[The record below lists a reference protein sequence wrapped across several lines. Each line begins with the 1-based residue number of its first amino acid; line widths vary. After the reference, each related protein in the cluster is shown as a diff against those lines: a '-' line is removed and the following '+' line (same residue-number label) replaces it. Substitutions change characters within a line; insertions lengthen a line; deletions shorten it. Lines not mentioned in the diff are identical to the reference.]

1 VRRGSWIPYAAAM
14 IGFSGV
20 WGAFSS
26 LPTERYGYPAEM
38 IYAVWAVAMLIPTG
52 LVLRGAE
59 IDRRPVAAGYGFAI
73 GLTGAGGQLLLL
85 RALALGPAYLIFPIV
100 ALSPA
105 VTVVL
110 AFMVLRERIHRTATL
125 GVLMTLVAAVL
136 LGYSPGLNGGATGEW
151 MPLVCLV
158 TMAWGVQAL
167 LLRKAALV
175 GIGDV
180 TSFAYMTLSGL
191 LLIPIALAMA
201 GDSQL
206 DYPWQASALAG
217 GTQLL
222 NAIAALFMVM
232 TLSRG
237 KASLV
242 VPVTSALA
250 PVLTTLLSLAAYRE
264 VPSPSVG
271 VGIMLAVA
279 GSALATRGSQSE
291 SGPPALGSLRR

>member
-1 VRRGSWIPYAAAM
+1 M

-26 LPTERYGYPAEM
+26 LPTDKYGYPAEM

-52 LVLRGAE
+52 VVLRGAE
-59 IDRRPVAAGYGFAI
+59 IDRRPVAAGYGLAI

-110 AFMVLRERIHRTATL
+110 AFVLLRERIHRSATY
-125 GVLMTLVAAVL
+125 GVLMTLVAAAL
-136 LGYSPGLNGGATGEW
+136 LGYTPGRDASATGDW
-151 MPLVCLV
+151 MPLVALV
-158 TMAWGVQAL
+158 TLAWGVQAL

-175 GIGDV
+175 GVGDV

-191 LLIPIALAMA
+191 LLVPVALSMMGGA
-201 GDSQL
+201 QL
-206 DYPWQASALAG
+206 SFPWQASALAG

-232 TLSRG
+232 SLSRG

-242 VPVTSALA
+242 VPVTSALS

-264 VPSPSVG
+264 VPSALVAL
-271 VGIMLAVA
+271 GIVLAIA
-279 GSALATRGSQSE
+279 GSALATVTRDLTAG
-291 SGPPALGSLRR
+291 R

>member
-1 VRRGSWIPYAAAM
+1 MRRASWIPYAAAM

-20 WGAFSS
+20 WGAFSN
-26 LPTERYGYPAEM
+26 LPTQRYGYPAEM
-38 IYAVWAVAMLIPTG
+38 VYAVWAVSMVIPTG
-52 LVLRGAE
+52 IVLRGAE
-59 IDRRPVAAGYGFAI
+59 IDRRPLAAGYGLAI

-105 VTVVL
+105 ITVILAVVL
-110 AFMVLRERIHRTATL
+110 LRERIHPTATV

-136 LGYSPGLNGGATGEW
+136 LGYSPGSPASPTGGW
-151 MPLVCLV
+151 MPLVGLV
-158 TMAWGVQAL
+158 TLAWGVQAL

-180 TSFAYMTLSGL
+180 TSFAYMTLCGL
-191 LLIPIALAMA
+191 LLVPIALYMT

-206 DYPWQASALAG
+206 GYPWQAPVLAG

-222 NAIAALFMVM
+222 NATAALFMVM

-237 KASLV
+237 KAALV
-242 VPVTSALA
+242 VPVTSALS
-250 PVLTTLLSLAAYRE
+250 PVLTTVLSLVAYQH
-264 VPSPSVG
+264 VPSAV
-271 VGIMLAVA
+271 VALGILLAVS
-279 GSALATRGSQSE
+279 GSALTTFDPQRDDDRTRQST
-291 SGPPALGSLRR
+291 R

>member
-1 VRRGSWIPYAAAM
+1 M

-26 LPTERYGYPAEM
+26 LPTEKYGYPAEM

-52 LVLRGAE
+52 VVLRGAE
-59 IDRRPVAAGYGFAI
+59 IDRRPIAAGYGLAI

-110 AFMVLRERIHRTATL
+110 AFVLLRERIHRTATL

-136 LGYSPGLNGGATGEW
+136 LGYTPGWDPSATGEW
-151 MPLVCLV
+151 MPLVGLV
-158 TMAWGVQAL
+158 TVAWGVQAL
-167 LLRKAALV
+167 LLRKAALA

-191 LLIPIALAMA
+191 LLVPIALSMT

-206 DYPWQASALAG
+206 SYPWQASALAG

-222 NAIAALFMVM
+222 NAIAALFLVM
-232 TLSRG
+232 SLSRG

-242 VPVTSALA
+242 VPVTSALS

-264 VPSPSVG
+264 VPSALVAL
-271 VGIMLAVA
+271 GIMLAVA
-279 GSALATRGSQSE
+279 GSALATTTRDVTTGS
-291 SGPPALGSLRR
+291 

>member
-26 LPTERYGYPAEM
+26 LPTVRYGYPAEM
-38 IYAVWAVAMLIPTG
+38 VYAVWAVAMVIPTG
-52 LVLRGAE
+52 VVLRGAA
-59 IDRRPVAAGYGFAI
+59 IDRRPLAAGYGLAI

-85 RALALGPAYLIFPIV
+85 RALAMGPAYLIFPIV

-110 AFMVLRERIHRTATL
+110 AVVLLRERIHATATV

-136 LGYSPGLNGGATGEW
+136 LGYTPSSQASATGEW
-151 MPLVCLV
+151 LPLVGLV

-180 TSFAYMTLSGL
+180 TSYAYMTLCGL
-191 LLIPIALAMA
+191 LLIPVALSMTGAPRF
-201 GDSQL
+201 G
-206 DYPWQASALAG
+206 YPWQAPALAG

-222 NAIAALFMVM
+222 NAVAALFMVM
-232 TLSRG
+232 ALSRG

-242 VPVTSALA
+242 VPVTSALS
-250 PVLTTLLSLAAYRE
+250 PVLTTVLSLVAYQRL
-264 VPSPSVG
+264 PSALVAL
-271 VGIMLAVA
+271 GIMLAVT
-279 GSALATRGSQSE
+279 GSALATYGPRGVTT
-291 SGPPALGSLRR
+291 RV

>member
-1 VRRGSWIPYAAAM
+1 MRRASWIPYAAAM

-20 WGAFSS
+20 WGAFSN
-26 LPTERYGYPAEM
+26 LPTQRYGYPAEM
-38 IYAVWAVAMLIPTG
+38 VYAVWAVSMVIPTG
-52 LVLRGAE
+52 IVLRGAE
-59 IDRRPVAAGYGFAI
+59 IDRRPLAAGYGLAI

-105 VTVVL
+105 ITVILAVVL
-110 AFMVLRERIHRTATL
+110 LRERIHPTATV

-136 LGYSPGLNGGATGEW
+136 LGYSPGSPASPTGGW
-151 MPLVCLV
+151 MPLVGLV
-158 TMAWGVQAL
+158 TLAWGVQAL

-180 TSFAYMTLSGL
+180 TSFAYMTLCGL
-191 LLIPIALAMA
+191 LLVPIALYMT

-206 DYPWQASALAG
+206 GYPWQAPVLAG

-237 KASLV
+237 KAALV
-242 VPVTSALA
+242 VPVTSALS
-250 PVLTTLLSLAAYRE
+250 PVLTTVLSLAAYQH
-264 VPSPSVG
+264 VPSAV
-271 VGIMLAVA
+271 VALGILLAVS
-279 GSALATRGSQSE
+279 GSALTTFDPQRDDDRTRQST
-291 SGPPALGSLRR
+291 R

>member
-1 VRRGSWIPYAAAM
+1 MRRGSWIPYATAM

-26 LPTERYGYPAEM
+26 LPTEKYGYPAEM

-52 LVLRGAE
+52 VVLRGAE
-59 IDRRPVAAGYGFAI
+59 IDRRPIAAGYGLAI

-110 AFMVLRERIHRTATL
+110 AFVLLRERIHRTATL

-136 LGYSPGLNGGATGEW
+136 LGYTPGWDPSATGEW
-151 MPLVCLV
+151 MPLVGLV
-158 TMAWGVQAL
+158 TVAWGVQAL
-167 LLRKAALV
+167 LLRKAALA

-191 LLIPIALAMA
+191 LLVPIALSMT

-206 DYPWQASALAG
+206 SYPWQASALAG

-222 NAIAALFMVM
+222 NAIAALFLVM
-232 TLSRG
+232 SLSRG

-242 VPVTSALA
+242 VPVTSALS

-264 VPSPSVG
+264 VPSALVAL
-271 VGIMLAVA
+271 GIMLAVA
-279 GSALATRGSQSE
+279 GSALATTTRDVTTGS
-291 SGPPALGSLRR
+291 

>member
-1 VRRGSWIPYAAAM
+1 
-14 IGFSGV
+14 
-20 WGAFSS
+20 
-26 LPTERYGYPAEM
+26 L
-38 IYAVWAVAMLIPTG
+38 
-52 LVLRGAE
+52 
-59 IDRRPVAAGYGFAI
+59 AI

-110 AFMVLRERIHRTATL
+110 AFVLLRERIHRSATY
-125 GVLMTLVAAVL
+125 GVLMTLVAAAL
-136 LGYSPGLNGGATGEW
+136 LGYTPGRDASATGDW
-151 MPLVCLV
+151 MPLVALV
-158 TMAWGVQAL
+158 TLAWGVQAL

-175 GIGDV
+175 GVGDV

-191 LLIPIALAMA
+191 LLVPVALSMMGGA
-201 GDSQL
+201 QL
-206 DYPWQASALAG
+206 SFPWQASALAG

-232 TLSRG
+232 SLSRG

-242 VPVTSALA
+242 VPVTSALS

-264 VPSPSVG
+264 VPSALVAL
-271 VGIMLAVA
+271 GIVLAIA
-279 GSALATRGSQSE
+279 GSALATVTRDLTAG
-291 SGPPALGSLRR
+291 R